1 MSRRTLNA
9 VLALL
14 AIVVI
19 LAVVVGAFSFLGGS
33 LENSPFGVETAAD
46 LDKNTITYSWSYD
59 PDEDVTYFGFTGKYD
74 PRELYKI
81 DYDIPYE
88 LNEYINISPK
98 FLRGPMSDYKEL
110 TSDYIISV
118 GTDLNGKP
126 LRSGSVKVMIG
137 ISGTISFFFGYVD
150 GNITGDTMLCNDI
163 IGKILNSEYQY
174 KVSKLTGYVEI

>member
-1 MSRRTLNA
+1 MSKRTLNA

-19 LAVVVGAFSFLGGS
+19 LAVVVGAFSFFGS
-33 LENSPFGVETAAD
+33 SLDRPFVVETAAD
-46 LDKNTITYSWSYD
+46 LNKNTITYSWCYD
-59 PDEDVTYFGFTGKYD
+59 STEDVTYFGFTGKYD
-74 PRELYKI
+74 SRELFKI
-81 DYDIPYE
+81 DYEIPYE

-118 GTDLNGKP
+118 GTDLNGNP
-126 LRSGSVKVMIG
+126 LRSGSVKVMSG